1 MRNPISQPLRL
12 VPTPHR
18 RLRMSEA
25 AFAALAE
32 DLFRQHYAVL
42 PDFFSPAQILA
53 WHDDATAASRQG
65 LFRAA
70 AVGRNIA
77 LLRDTSIRGDTIH
90 WLEPDTRIPA
100 QQTYLAFL
108 ETLRLRLNEQFMLGL
123 FAAECH
129 YAHYVAGSF
138 YKKHLD
144 RHQGSRDRVVSVIC
158 YLNGDWQARDGGE
171 LRLHLGQDTRDVPPL
186 AGTLVCF
193 FSERIPHEVLVVH
206 RERLSLTAWLRV
218 RPAD

>member
-1 MRNPISQPLRL
+1 MA
-12 VPTPHR
+12 R

-25 AFAALAE
+25 FALLADE
-32 DLFRQHYAVL
+32 LFRQNYAVL
-42 PDFFSPAQILA
+42 PDFFSPAQVQS
-53 WHDDATAASRQG
+53 WHDDATSACQQG

-70 AVGRNIA
+70 GVGRNA
-77 LLRDTSIRGDTIH
+77 DLLHDTSIRGDTIH
-90 WLEPDTRIPA
+90 WLEPDTQVPA
-100 QQTYLAFL
+100 QQDYLAFL

-129 YAHYVAGSF
+129 YAHYLAGSF

-158 YLNGDWQARDGGE
+158 YLNGGWQVQDGGE
-171 LRLHLGQDTRDVPPL
+171 LRLYLDRQTLDVQPL

-193 FSERIPHEVLVVH
+193 FSDKIPHEVLVVR
-206 RERLSLTAWLRV
+206 RERLSLTGWLRV
-218 RPAD
+218 RPAH